1 MERITINL
9 SGATSKEAIQDILVS
24 SLPLPDYYGRNLD
37 ALYDCVST
45 MFIKKRTEITI
56 TGVETLPEELI
67 RYGNSIGNI
76 FKRVSREYYQISDSS
91 LLIIK

>member
-24 SLPLPDYYGRNLD
+24 SLPLPEYYGRNLD

-56 TGVETLPEELI
+56 IGVETLPEELI
-67 RYGNSIGNI
+67 RYGNSISNI